1 MVFSRLQRFAD
12 MVKYL
17 EEHNLEMNPE
27 WTSEEEIKE
36 AKFIIDSLK
45 NKKENN
51 KNKFANI

>member
-27 WTSEEEIKE
+27 WTSEEEIEE

-45 NKKENN
+45 KKKENS

>member
-45 NKKENN
+45 KKKEKDNSY
-51 KNKFANI
+51 ID